1 METNKTEA
9 REFHKENQVDY
20 NQLQSELANLKG
32 RIDALKIYLSTESYP
47 KREVI
52 LGMLGVEVDG

>member
-9 REFHKENQVDY
+9 RVFHKENQVGY

-32 RIDALKIYLSTESYP
+32 RIDALKIYLITESYP